1 MKHILW
7 TIQHE
12 KAFRE
17 FERTGIL
24 RANENHLF
32 CENELRFAYDWL
44 SREMVKRIG
53 PPPMGVTYPVWAW
66 YQWEGKRKRMD
77 LRQSGYAMRGTPLV
91 QITFEVEE
99 DSFLLSDFDKWHN
112 VLSCQY
118 VAESEADWDA
128 FYEKFS
134 DSKQSDVESSWG
146 RIFDLQYYCPEWDCT
161 PDKQSVQATL
171 WQIEMSQVKKVEHF
185 LAK

>member
-17 FERTGIL
+17 FERTGML

-44 SREMVKRIG
+44 AGEMVKRIG
-53 PPPMGVTYPVWAW
+53 TPPMGVTYPVWAW

-77 LRQSGYAMRGTPLV
+77 LRQSGYAMRGTTLV

-134 DSKQSDVESSWG
+134 DPKQSDVESSWG
-146 RIFDLQYYCPEWDCT
+146 RIFDLQHYCPEWGCT